1 MLLLVLEFSSTL
13 IWCLPM
19 CSSHLSFRPEP
30 VLHLGDETLGGYFAP
45 DKHVIKDS
53 IDTKN
58 DPLDSYFGF

>member
-1 MLLLVLEFSSTL
+1 
-13 IWCLPM
+13 M